1 MPVYEYQCPS
11 CNYEC
16 EVMQKFNDPSP
27 ICEFCSRGNPHDP
40 DNDAHMVKQIS
51 HSSFI
56 LKGGGWAK
64 QGYSKKGKK

>member
-1 MPVYEYQCPS
+1 
-11 CNYEC
+11 
-16 EVMQKFNDPSP
+16 MQKFNDPSP

-40 DNDAHMVKQIS
+40 DNDVHMVKQIS